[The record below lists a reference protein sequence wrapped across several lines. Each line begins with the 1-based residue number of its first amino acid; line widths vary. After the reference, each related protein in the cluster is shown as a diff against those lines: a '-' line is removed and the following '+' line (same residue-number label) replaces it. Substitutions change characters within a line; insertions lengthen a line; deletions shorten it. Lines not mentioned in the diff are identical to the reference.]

1 MWPIKTRGIFLA
13 SESSL
18 SRGAMAPFS
27 RAGITE
33 FPVRVFLF
41 VLPNVGCYRRGRRCD
56 RFAPNSQNLSPIT
69 LSGMAG
75 LPRERVLAG
84 RAWWGFAL

>member
-33 FPVRVFLF
+33 FPVRVFSFCFAERRL
-41 VLPNVGCYRRGRRCD
+41 LPEGSSV
-56 RFAPNSQNLSPIT
+56 
-69 LSGMAG
+69 
-75 LPRERVLAG
+75 
-84 RAWWGFAL
+84 